1 MNKVPGP
8 ILWISKFQGK
18 VTPDG
23 NNKCRNFYNALQ
35 GHKVSSC
42 CRKWKGPVLV
52 FLLLLNTCN
61 SQYLSP
67 FPPFPV
73 MASAF
78 HSGVPYLKDL
88 SVFVRSHSIALA

>member
-8 ILWISKFQGK
+8 ILWMFKFQGK

-23 NNKCRNFYNALQ
+23 NNKCPNFYNALQ

-42 CRKWKGPVLV
+42 YRKLKSPVLV
-52 FLLLLNTCN
+52 FLLLLKTSK
-61 SQYLSP
+61 SQYLSSS
-67 FPPFPV
+67 PPFHV

-78 HSGVPYLKDL
+78 HSGIPYLKDL
-88 SVFVRSHSIALA
+88 LVFVRFYSIALA